1 MLAIRF
7 LIMGLLQKIFGAKER
22 KLSKVDYWK
31 KWELFEL
38 FDDLHKAEK
47 LLTSGQFDEVSG
59 IEKFNTDFIEELYVI
74 EGENVPDFTR
84 MWIWFSPDK
93 EWDSMIGIKG
103 NELKTRIFRRVDRW
117 KRNQDFLPG
126 TKVFMKNEYGVVLDK
141 PVDNN
146 LVGLIR
152 WDTEN
157 ENDIEDWRGLFG
169 SFLQAGGKVIDQEY
183 KFKLIDEKG
192 QLKKA
197 SR

>member
-1 MLAIRF
+1 
-7 LIMGLLQKIFGAKER
+7 MGLLQKIFGAKER